1 MYSGIIQG
9 VFPVT
14 SIDKKEDF
22 LTLGIEL
29 DEALLKD
36 LKIGASVAVNGVCLT
51 VTKVQNQN
59 VFFDLMQETLN
70 LTTLDT
76 LLVGEKVNIER
87 SLKFGDEIGGH
98 PLSGHIDTTANIT
111 ELQKS
116 ANNHVIT
123 FQIVEKFMSYIF
135 SKGFLGIHGVS
146 LTVINAD
153 KKAGTFQV
161 SLIPETLRLTN
172 LGAKQVGDKVN
183 IEIDRQTQV
192 IVDTVREMK
201 L

>member
-111 ELQKS
+111 ELQKP
-116 ANNHVIT
+116 
-123 FQIVEKFMSYIF
+123 Q
-135 SKGFLGIHGVS
+135 
-146 LTVINAD
+146 
-153 KKAGTFQV
+153 
-161 SLIPETLRLTN
+161 
-172 LGAKQVGDKVN
+172 
-183 IEIDRQTQV
+183 
-192 IVDTVREMK
+192 
-201 L
+201 